1 MIKGERINLR
11 AVEPYDRDLMYAWEN
26 DTRNWHVS
34 GTLSP
39 FSKHTVDEFLKNA
52 KEDIYTSRQL
62 RLAIDLNEHPQPR
75 TIGYIDLFDFEPPH
89 RRAGVGVLIGEQSD
103 RGKGL
108 ATESLQLL
116 CGYAKDV
123 LNLHQLYCHI
133 HQDNHSSIKLFT
145 KAGFVPCGEL
155 KDWTFV
161 SGQWKHVGV
170 FQKLLNP

>member
-1 MIKGERINLR
+1 
-11 AVEPYDRDLMYAWEN
+11 
-26 DTRNWHVS
+26 
-34 GTLSP
+34 
-39 FSKHTVDEFLKNA
+39 
-52 KEDIYTSRQL
+52 
-62 RLAIDLNEHPQPR
+62 
-75 TIGYIDLFDFEPPH
+75 
-89 RRAGVGVLIGEQSD
+89 
-103 RGKGL
+103 KGL